1 MEASRGSMCWLFW
14 VLTYTHAFYQ
24 IPHPCINNAV
34 LDYSSRIWIY
44 LRRAPIKVQIGRSMR
59 PTQTPLLISGVCCCN
74 AVVWAWRKCC
84 YTTQNTKIK
93 NMNSRSAKFLCIYLS
108 VLKNTAAP
116 RSLDSLNLESVFAVW
131 KHVCNPQE
139 RSYCYTKKVMVDCKT
154 WLGLLFKLNIT
165 AVIFF

>member
-59 PTQTPLLISGVCCCN
+59 PTQTSPSPFLGF
-74 AVVWAWRKCC
+74 VVE
-84 YTTQNTKIK
+84 
-93 NMNSRSAKFLCIYLS
+93 MLLS
-108 VLKNTAAP
+108 VLGSGAATPHKTQKLRAQIAEVQNSFAYICQFWISMLAAP
-116 RSLDSLNLESVFAVW
+116 QSLDSLNLESVFAVR

-139 RSYCYTKKVMVDCKT
+139 RSYCYTK
-154 WLGLLFKLNIT
+154 
-165 AVIFF
+165 